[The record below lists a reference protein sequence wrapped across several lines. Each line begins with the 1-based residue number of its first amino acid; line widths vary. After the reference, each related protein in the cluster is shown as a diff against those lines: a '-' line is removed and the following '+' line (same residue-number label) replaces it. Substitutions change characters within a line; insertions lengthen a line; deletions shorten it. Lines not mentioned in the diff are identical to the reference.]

1 MLQVLATTLGIEA
14 YSLNDGPRHQVP
26 EEGKGPGGAENKLRL
41 RGLFS
46 QERRSLGPRAEEA
59 WLEHDGAESQLCWIQ
74 DPKLVDEGGPLAVG
88 KHIWALCR
96 ILGFA
101 FGEASQT
108 GSPN

>member
-1 MLQVLATTLGIEA
+1 MNE
-14 YSLNDGPRHQVP
+14 GPRRRVP

-46 QERRSLGPRAEEA
+46 QERRSLGPRSRGSR
-59 WLEHDGAESQLCWIQ
+59 LERDGAEFSSAGFRAPSPSTREDPWQLENIF
-74 DPKLVDEGGPLAVG
+74 GPYAG
-88 KHIWALCR
+88 SWALP
-96 ILGFA
+96 